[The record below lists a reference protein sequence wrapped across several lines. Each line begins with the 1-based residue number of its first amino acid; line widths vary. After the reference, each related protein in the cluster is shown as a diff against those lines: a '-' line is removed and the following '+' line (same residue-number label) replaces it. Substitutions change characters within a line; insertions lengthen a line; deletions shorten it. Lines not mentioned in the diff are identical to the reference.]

1 MAPPALSAL
10 PGRLLASFTNRLTS
24 LRPSSSAPS
33 TSQLASTSSS
43 RTFSSSPSAAA
54 PPPAKGG
61 GKGGA
66 SGAIV
71 GWYKGNVVRRQRL
84 NAQRDP
90 KIKILD
96 KALYKLKF
104 VPPPLRMGRNRYL
117 RHWTI
122 HRAWLLFR
130 RNQRETRER
139 ELMQQYQSMQNAC
152 EELRTMRGPGLKTE
166 GYLFRVAME
175 KKGVYRHGGVPIEYA
190 RMQVETPARE
200 AWNHD
205 WKR

>member
-1 MAPPALSAL
+1 MASSTAMALQ
-10 PGRLLASFTNRLTS
+10 GRLWSLTTRLTS
-24 LRPSSSAPS
+24 FARPVQS
-33 TSQLASTSSS
+33 TSPLQQVAV
-43 RTFSSSPSAAA
+43 RAFSSTPSAAA
-54 PPPAKGG
+54 AKPASGG
-61 GKGGA
+61 GAKSTYLDRSA
-66 SGAIV
+66 PL
-71 GWYKGNVVRRQRL
+71 RRSKRML
-84 NAQRDP
+84 ADRDP

-96 KALYKLKF
+96 KAMYKLKF
-104 VPPPLRMGRNRYL
+104 VPPPLRMGRNRFL

-130 RNQRETRER
+130 RQQRETRER
-139 ELMQQYQSMQNAC
+139 ELMQQYQSMSNAC
-152 EELRTMRGPGLKTE
+152 EELRLSRGPGLRDE

-190 RMQVETPARE
+190 RPQTETPARE